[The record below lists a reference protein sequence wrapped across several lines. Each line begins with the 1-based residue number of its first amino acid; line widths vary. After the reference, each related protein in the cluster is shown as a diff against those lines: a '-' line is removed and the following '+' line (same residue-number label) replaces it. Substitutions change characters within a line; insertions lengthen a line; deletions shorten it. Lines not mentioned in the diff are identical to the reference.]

1 MSGIDADLAPRE
13 REALIDEV
21 AAQLPLWLQRAAEP
35 RPQAVDQLVDL
46 LGFTADTLRRV
57 RAVHALLSDR
67 VTRLLAALPA
77 ALRSPRPASERP
89 VELAGVVRG
98 PVDWPATARLQ
109 AAGLPAMFVVSP
121 RRRVFDTPEHRALA
135 WVLRRL
141 EALCAIALQQA
152 PDGEPRSGSW
162 TAAALHARRLVAHSR
177 RVAWLAAL
185 RPERPDHRART
196 RIRHSRNRFAAGP
209 LSDAIDALI
218 DYESAEGE
226 VLAALIAERYFTPET
241 DWRLFEVVVL
251 IRIDRAL
258 AARAGG
264 VRRYLMS
271 DTGVVGRYTL
281 PDGDRIDLRYQG
293 WGGGPSRRADTL
305 VRHGLPVSSSRPDI
319 LVERSGAHPDLVVL
333 ELKAS
338 RNPGTIGDGLSQLL
352 GYLNDRPERLSTQ
365 PAGWLVPFPFDAL
378 EPLSPDPAEP
388 LWIVPADSVADAIVT
403 RMAPTL

>member
-1 MSGIDADLAPRE
+1 MSGIDADLGLGE

-35 RPQAVDQLVDL
+35 RPQPVDQLADL
-46 LGFTADTLRRV
+46 LGFTTESLRRV
-57 RAVHALLSDR
+57 RAVHALLSDG

-89 VELAGVVRG
+89 VEIAGVVRG
-98 PVDWPATARLQ
+98 PVDWAATARLQ
-109 AAGLPAMFVVSP
+109 AAGQAATFVVMP

-135 WVLRRL
+135 WVLHRL
-141 EALCAIALQQA
+141 DALCAIALQQA

-162 TAAALHARRLVAHSR
+162 TAAALHARRVVAHSR

-196 RIRHSRNRFAAGP
+196 RIHHSRNRFAAGP

-218 DYESAEGE
+218 DYESAEGD
-226 VLAALIAERYFTPET
+226 VLAALIAERYFTPEVN
-241 DWRLFEVVVL
+241 WRLFEVVVL

-281 PDGDRIDLRYQG
+281 PDGDRVELRYQG

-305 VRHGLPVSSSRPDI
+305 VRHGCRSHRRDPTSSSSDPERIPTSSCSSSRRHATRG
-319 LVERSGAHPDLVVL
+319 RSATGSRSCSATSTSAPSASPPSRPGGSSRSRSTHSSRCHPTPP
-333 ELKAS
+333 S
-338 RNPGTIGDGLSQLL
+338 RCGSCPPTPS
-352 GYLNDRPERLSTQ
+352 
-365 PAGWLVPFPFDAL
+365 PAR
-378 EPLSPDPAEP
+378 S
-388 LWIVPADSVADAIVT
+388 
-403 RMAPTL
+403 